1 MFADARSSKIYV
13 TTDEGDT
20 FRSYSIPVDPRT
32 LKVHPTMTGWILG
45 HGRYQV
51 LCVAKIVNL
60 AIYVTWV
67 YKICINLLH

>member
-13 TTDEGDT
+13 TTNEGDT

-45 HGRYQV
+45 HGHYQV
-51 LCVAKIVNL
+51 LCMAKIV
-60 AIYVTWV
+60 IYITWV
-67 YKICINLLH
+67 YKACMNLLR